1 MTADILPAISGRIV
15 LRRLATSDLA
25 AFLDYRRDPQVARYQ
40 GWEAMTDDEARSFL
54 ADVAGSPLLRPGHW
68 SQIAVTR
75 SDTDVLIGDIGL
87 FVSEDE
93 SEAEIGVTLH
103 RDAQG
108 QGLAAEAV
116 GESIRMLFGHTAA
129 DRVVGITDVRNGPSI
144 ALLQRVGMR
153 QVGEQESVVKGENCS
168 ELVFAIT
175 RTELAAIDRT
185 GP

>member
-1 MTADILPAISGRIV
+1 MTADILPATSGRIV

-40 GWEAMTDDEARSFL
+40 GWEAMTDDEAGSFL
-54 ADVAGSPLLRPGHW
+54 ADVASSALLKPGHW

-75 SDTDVLIGDIGL
+75 ADTGVLIGDIGL
-87 FVSEDE
+87 FVSADE
-93 SEAEIGVTLH
+93 GEAEIGVTLR

-116 GESIRMLFGHTAA
+116 GESIRMLFGHTAV
-129 DRVVGITDVRNGPSI
+129 DRVIGITDIRNGPSI

-153 QVGEQESVVKGENCS
+153 QVGKQESVVKGESCS
-168 ELVFAIT
+168 EFVYAMT
-175 RTELAAIDRT
+175 RSDAARRDE
-185 GP
+185 